1 MKRHAIGVA
10 AAIAL
15 FGQQGGALAQPEV
28 SANYAMP
35 GCRALVAHRVGTGDL
50 ATLQGYCGGVIVTI
64 FAFGRTHLGICP
76 PNESSIE
83 QAIRVVV
90 AYIDARPARLHE
102 NFSLFALEALQQAW
116 PCRR

>member
-1 MKRHAIGVA
+1 
-10 AAIAL
+10 L
-15 FGQQGGALAQPEV
+15 GQQGSAVAQPEFP
-28 SANYAMP
+28 ANYAMP

-50 ATLQGYCGGVIVTI
+50 AILQGYCGGAIGTI
-64 FAFGRTHLGICP
+64 YSFGRTHLGICP

-102 NFSLFALEALQQAW
+102 NFAFLAAEALQQGS
-116 PCRR
+116 PCG